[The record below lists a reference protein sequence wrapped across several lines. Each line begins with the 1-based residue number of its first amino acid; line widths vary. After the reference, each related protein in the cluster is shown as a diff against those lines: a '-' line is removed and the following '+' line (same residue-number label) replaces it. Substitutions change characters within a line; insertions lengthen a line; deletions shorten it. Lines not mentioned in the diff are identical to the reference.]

1 MNQTNS
7 GTRSNS
13 NSSLQSKNSN
23 SNGIK
28 INKQY
33 SNNTGSNTGVNVVG
47 IVLAIV
53 ILMLIIGSIYWA
65 YGIYSSK
72 KFATGNEVEALK
84 EVKDA
89 SSKFA
94 VGSSSIPSSNYSN
107 EYSISMWVNVR
118 DYTYNYGKEKP
129 ILRRGGAGSGNP
141 EIVLGAN
148 DNDLIVR
155 LKLQKPNQKA
165 IMTATTIPPTTIPAT
180 TIPATTQSV
189 IMQTTT
195 TTPETST
202 VPMTTMAGSVSV
214 FANVSSF
221 EKPLN
226 ISKTQDNRAPY
237 ESQVFD
243 NDYFSMISGNEVN
256 KQTMTT
262 AKYTREEFTV
272 VPTGSVNSLLDAS
285 MHSDP
290 TVGTCVYKMLPLQ
303 KWVSVIVSV
312 YNQIVDIYIDG
323 QLASSCVLNGFP
335 NISTDSVDLTPDGGF
350 SGQISRVVFSNTAM
364 TASRAREIYYNGP
377 VASTNPI
384 SMIPNWIWY
393 SIILIIVVVV
403 LYSVIM

>member
-28 INKQY
+28 IIRQY
-33 SNNTGSNTGVNVVG
+33 SNNTGSNTGINVVG
-47 IVLAIV
+47 IFLVVV
-53 ILMLIIGSIYWA
+53 ILMLIIGAMYWA
-65 YGIYSSK
+65 YDIYSSK
-72 KFATGNEVEALK
+72 NFATGNEVEALK

-94 VGSSSIPSSNYSN
+94 VGSSSIPSSKYSN

-129 ILRRGGAGSGNP
+129 ILRRGGTGSGNP

-155 LKLQKPNQKA
+155 LQLQKPIQKA
-165 IMTATTIPPTTIPAT
+165 IMTATTTPTITQSAITQPAT
-180 TIPATTQSV
+180 TTS
-189 IMQTTT
+189 
-195 TTPETST
+195 ETST
-202 VPMTTMAGSVSV
+202 EPTSTMAGSVSA

-243 NDYFSMISGNEVN
+243 NDYFSMISGNEVHQ
-256 KQTMTT
+256 QTMTT
-262 AKYTREEFTV
+262 AKYTREEFSE
-272 VPTGSVNSLLDAS
+272 VPTGNVNSLLDAS

-303 KWVSVIVSV
+303 KWVSIIVSV

-335 NISTDSVDLTPDGGF
+335 DISTDSVDITPDGGF

-377 VASTNPI
+377 VASTSPI

-393 SIILIIVVVV
+393 AIILIIVVAV
-403 LYSVIM
+403 LYSLIM